1 MPKCSIVRRTRF
13 ANFWQIPV
21 FRVITSIANN
31 LQMCWQHRQSARM
44 RYVHREISRS
54 RNQLPKS
61 VRIRASPKIARLRPM
76 FRKRH
81 AKLHKRP
88 KEFGSLDV
96 KERRCNK
103 LKNQTTMSSNRIRSP
118 KNIMISLTIQKVKV
132 SMEIVSNKSHTCNT
146 RHAQTSNVF
155 AKTCVSVWRK

>member
-1 MPKCSIVRRTRF
+1 MFYSSEDALRKFLADSVRR
-13 ANFWQIPV
+13 
-21 FRVITSIANN
+21 VIRNMINN
-31 LQMCWQHRQSARM
+31 LRMCWQHRQSARM

-88 KEFGSLDV
+88 KEFGSSDV

-118 KNIMISLTIQKVKV
+118 KNIMISLTIQKERV
-132 SMEIVSNKSHTCNT
+132 SMEIALSKSHTCNT
-146 RHAQTSNVF
+146 RHIQTSNVL